1 MPKNSSAQ
9 SLPTLPM
16 RNILSYRLSVLHAL
30 LLKKLSSISSSRSLN
45 MHQWKVLSVLYFW
58 PPITSVGISGVV
70 VLDKAAISRA
80 VGSLV
85 KLKLAERRH
94 DPENNNTVIV
104 ITPAGRKLYAK
115 IQEELEA
122 MQSDVLHGLSAAEK
136 SQLFEILDHIEQ
148 SLRWPSDA

>member
-1 MPKNSSAQ
+1 MSKRPSAR

-30 LLKKLSSISSSRSLN
+30 LTRRLSSISSSRSLTT
-45 MHQWKVLSVLYFW
+45 HQWKVLSVLYFW
-58 PPITSVGISGVV
+58 PPITAVGISGVV

-80 VGSLV
+80 IGSLV

-94 DPENNNTVIV
+94 DPTDNNTVVV
-104 ITPAGRKLYAK
+104 ITPAGRTLYGK

-122 MQSDVLHGLSAAEK
+122 IQGKLLHGLSAGEK
-136 SQLFEILDHIEQ
+136 SQLFQIIDHIEQ
-148 SLRWPSDA
+148 SLRWPADD